1 MSDKDFDNDGS
12 DIDDLTSADDRSA
25 RKLQIAMM
33 NAIYK
38 QIMVDPLN
46 VSSTLL
52 AVAER
57 MLARYNM
64 GLIDIQEDEEMTE
77 DEIKMVEEFEKLN
90 VHLDA
95 DGLVN

>member
-12 DIDDLTSADDRSA
+12 DIADLTSADDRSA

-38 QIMVDPLN
+38 QIMIDPLN

>member
-38 QIMVDPLN
+38 QIIIDPLN

>member
-12 DIDDLTSADDRSA
+12 DIEDLTSADDRSA
-25 RKLQIAMM
+25 RKLQIVMM

-38 QIMVDPLN
+38 QIVVDPLN

-77 DEIKMVEEFEKLN
+77 EEKQMVEEFEKLN
-90 VHLDA
+90 DHLDA

>member
-12 DIDDLTSADDRSA
+12 DLDDLTSADDRSA

-38 QIMVDPLN
+38 QIIIDPLN

-90 VHLDA
+90 THLDA
-95 DGLVN
+95 DGLIN